1 MVESTNIM
9 SVNVKWGK
17 EVFTDVEVD
26 LNESVDMFRAQ
37 LYCLSNVSVDT
48 MKINVKGTLLKD
60 GDDLA
65 KVFAAKKIAPGS
77 KFIQLLGAAETN
89 KLVEPEKKVEFL
101 EDMTPAQR
109 RQAMMAG
116 DEVVIPPGL
125 TNLGNTCYMNSVVQ
139 NFKRVGELKDALK
152 NFNATGNLQQHE

>member
-26 LNESVDMFRAQ
+26 LNESVEMFRAQ
-37 LYCLSNVSVDT
+37 LYCLSSVSVDT

-77 KFIQLLGAAETN
+77 KFI
-89 KLVEPEKKVEFL
+89 
-101 EDMTPAQR
+101 
-109 RQAMMAG
+109 
-116 DEVVIPPGL
+116 
-125 TNLGNTCYMNSVVQ
+125 
-139 NFKRVGELKDALK
+139 
-152 NFNATGNLQQHE
+152 

>member
-65 KVFAAKKIAPGS
+65 KVFAEFQRDPVIGPPWCTMVDL
-77 KFIQLLGAAETN
+77 KFL
-89 KLVEPEKKVEFL
+89 
-101 EDMTPAQR
+101 DQR
-109 RQAMMAG
+109 
-116 DEVVIPPGL
+116 
-125 TNLGNTCYMNSVVQ
+125 
-139 NFKRVGELKDALK
+139 
-152 NFNATGNLQQHE
+152 HEIF